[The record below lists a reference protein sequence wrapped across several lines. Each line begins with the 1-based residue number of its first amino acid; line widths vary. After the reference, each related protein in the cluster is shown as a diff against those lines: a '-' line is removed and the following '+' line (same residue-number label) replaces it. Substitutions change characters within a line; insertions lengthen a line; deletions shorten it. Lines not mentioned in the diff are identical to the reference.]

1 MPSCGTYLKRIKEL
15 SRSGTNREQ
24 GNSSRFTR
32 RQDLSLSLSG
42 DWLPDIPSCRAI
54 KTSIIHDGM
63 ALYMASLWRAIS
75 RAKYL
80 IYMYYYYCYI
90 TRKAKVMLW
99 RIVMQGRCLI
109 QQPSRRGGASPTGLI
124 YSSCCL
130 RNHDTK
136 FLLFV
141 VVGFLFS
148 VLFNHFRHR
157 TCHLLGSSKT
167 ISVFAQSPS
176 ASYSSEIQEKNRLRF
191 VPIGEPASCTAAT
204 IV

>member
-75 RAKYL
+75 WAKYL

-99 RIVMQGRCLI
+99 RIVMQGRCYVFDPAAITQGRSFSHWSNLF
-109 QQPSRRGGASPTGLI
+109 QLLSSQSRHEI
-124 YSSCCL
+124 SSFCCCW
-130 RNHDTK
+130 
-136 FLLFV
+136 
-141 VVGFLFS
+141 FS
-148 VLFNHFRHR
+148 VFCFVWSFPTSNV
-157 TCHLLGSSKT
+157 SSPG
-167 ISVFAQSPS
+167 IFENDIRVCAIP
-176 ASYSSEIQEKNRLRF
+176 
-191 VPIGEPASCTAAT
+191 
-204 IV
+204 